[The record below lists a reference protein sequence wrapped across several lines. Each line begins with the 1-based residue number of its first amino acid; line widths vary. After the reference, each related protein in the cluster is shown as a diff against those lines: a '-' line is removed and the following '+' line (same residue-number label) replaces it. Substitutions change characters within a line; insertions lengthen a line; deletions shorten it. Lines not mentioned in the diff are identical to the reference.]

1 MFCQNERSPNWFSLG
16 IGTPCSISA
25 IKVAEWGPESKPF
38 FAKFCRAKLL
48 RKQACIRLCSAS
60 NVIRFTLDLMRK
72 QAHELSIA
80 RPNMNLREKAFGVL
94 LLACVFSPDTYS
106 QINYQRLV
114 RLNATFPDSAST
126 STAGIDG
133 RFTFMDPDA
142 SDYRMRFSRIKI
154 Q

>member
-1 MFCQNERSPNWFSLG
+1 
-16 IGTPCSISA
+16 
-25 IKVAEWGPESKPF
+25 
-38 FAKFCRAKLL
+38 
-48 RKQACIRLCSAS
+48 
-60 NVIRFTLDLMRK
+60 MRK